1 MKEWLRDH
9 CGNPR
14 GLLGRVIL
22 KLMHVEHSSNLR
34 WSIERLDFQP
44 TDIVLDIGCGS
55 GNAVQMVVPMV
66 FKAYGIDRSLLAV
79 EEARRQNQLEI
90 QKGRVEIFQ
99 ATLDETTFPRES
111 FQLVTA
117 FETVYFWENIEKD
130 FSLIFDLLSPQGKFA
145 IFCGS
150 VSKKGNEDRGPSGF
164 RIWSTQEL
172 ESCLKNAGFTRVRIE
187 NRRSGKSALIIGEK

>member
-14 GLLGRVIL
+14 GLLGRIIL

-111 FQLVTA
+111 LQLVTA

-130 FSLIFDLLSPQGKFA
+130 FSLIFDFFQFFHQLNINMKILPYNMYKIA
-145 IFCGS
+145 
-150 VSKKGNEDRGPSGF
+150 VKKH
-164 RIWSTQEL
+164 RI
-172 ESCLKNAGFTRVRIE
+172 
-187 NRRSGKSALIIGEK
+187 SATFLI